1 MRSAGCAKSERCFNE
16 SWQIFRCSTAAVL
29 KSEAVLMF
37 EYCSMFDFKAP
48 PEAQILE
55 LHFWFYE

>member
-1 MRSAGCAKSERCFNE
+1 M
-16 SWQIFRCSTAAVL
+16 FRCSTAAIL